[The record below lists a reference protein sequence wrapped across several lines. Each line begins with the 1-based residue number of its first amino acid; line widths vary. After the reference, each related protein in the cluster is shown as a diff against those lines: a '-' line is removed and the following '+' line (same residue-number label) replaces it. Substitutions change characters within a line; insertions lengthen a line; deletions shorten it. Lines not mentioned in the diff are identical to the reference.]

1 MVVRPPT
8 PPQVRRVI
16 LRLRQE
22 GRTYDEIAELVG
34 LGTATVNRILRRY
47 RETGSLEPLTPGG
60 GNPSPLRQVESKLKA
75 LVSALPDATVAEM
88 AVALRKAEKL
98 ATSRSSVQRALVRL
112 GYSRKKSPSSRLSA
126 TRRTTSSAGASSAH

>member
-16 LRLRQE
+16 VRLRQE

-34 LGTATVNRILRRY
+34 VGSATVNRILRRY
-47 RETGSLEPLTPGG
+47 RETGSLDPLAPGG
-60 GNPSPLRQVESKLKA
+60 GNPSPLRRIERKFKA
-75 LVSALPDATVAEM
+75 LVSAMPDATVAEM
-88 AVALRKAEKL
+88 ATALRKAEKL

-112 GYSRKKSPSSRLSA
+112 GYSRKKSPSSR
-126 TRRTTSSAGASSAH
+126 

>member
-16 LRLRQE
+16 VRLRQE

-34 LGTATVNRILRRY
+34 VGPATVNRILRRY
-47 RETGSLEPLTPGG
+47 RETGSLEPLAPGG
-60 GNPSPLRQVESKLKA
+60 GNPSPLRRIESKFKA
-75 LVSALPDATVAEM
+75 LVSAMPDATVAEM
-88 AVALRKAEKL
+88 ATALRKAEKL

-112 GYSRKKSPSSRLSA
+112 GYSRKKSPSSR
-126 TRRTTSSAGASSAH
+126 

>member
-16 LRLRQE
+16 VRLRQE

-34 LGTATVNRILRRY
+34 VGPATVNRILRRY
-47 RETGSLEPLTPGG
+47 RETGSLEPLAPGG

-75 LVSALPDATVAEM
+75 LVSAMPDATVAEM
-88 AVALRKAEKL
+88 AAAQRKAEKL

-112 GYSRKKSPSSRLSA
+112 GYSRKKGPSSR
-126 TRRTTSSAGASSAH
+126 